1 MRALVMTAPGGAENS
16 EVREVPVPHPGPGQ
30 VAVDVAHAG
39 LNFVDVMTRRGDAA
53 YAAEW
58 PYRPGKEVSG
68 TVRELGAGVTGLAVG
83 DRVVAAPVGAG
94 LAEVVV
100 AEAALTVPLPD
111 GVALREAAAV
121 PLGLATSMLLLT
133 DAGRFTAGDTVLV
146 HSAGGGIGNAVAR
159 LVPLLGGG
167 RLIGTVGRPE
177 KAAAA
182 LASGYDHVFARGAAD
197 GPGADGPGA
206 DGSGSGE
213 SGSGG
218 GPAEAIRAA
227 TSGRGVDL
235 VLDPLGTAALD
246 LDLAVAA
253 PGARIV
259 LFGNAGGGAVADLPP
274 LGRLMAGN
282 LTVTG
287 FSHRGLAATAPERLA
302 RAVRR
307 VLDLLADGGLDL
319 PVTELPGLDAV
330 PAAHD
335 AMQEGRATGKYV
347 VRVGG

>member
-16 EVREVPVPHPGPGQ
+16 QIQEIAAPHPGPGQ
-30 VAVDVAHAG
+30 VAIDVAYAG

-53 YAAEW
+53 YAADW

-68 TVRELGAGVTGLAVG
+68 TVRALGAGVTGLAVG

-94 LAEVVV
+94 LAEAVV

-121 PLGLATSMLLLT
+121 PLGLATSVLLLT

-182 LASGYDHVFARGAAD
+182 IASGYDHAFARTDEA
-197 GPGADGPGA
+197 
-206 DGSGSGE
+206 
-213 SGSGG
+213 
-218 GPAEAIRAA
+218 AEAIRAA
-227 TSGRGVDL
+227 AGGRGVDL

-259 LFGNAGGGAVADLPP
+259 LFGNAGGGTVADLPP

-287 FSHRGLAATAPERLA
+287 FSHRGLAATDPERLA
-302 RAVRR
+302 RAIRR
-307 VLDLLADGGLDL
+307 VLDLLADGGLEL

-335 AMQEGRATGKYV
+335 AMQDGLATGKYV
-347 VRVGG
+347 VRVDG

>member
-16 EVREVPVPHPGPGQ
+16 QIREIEAPRPGPGQ
-30 VAVDVAHAG
+30 VTIDVAYAG

-53 YAAEW
+53 YAADW

-68 TVRELGAGVTGLAVG
+68 TVRELGEGVTGLAVG

-94 LAEVVV
+94 LAEVVT
-100 AEAALTVPLPD
+100 AEAVLTVPLPD
-111 GVALREAAAV
+111 GVGLREAAAV
-121 PLGLATSMLLLT
+121 PLGLATAMLLLT

-146 HSAGGGIGNAVAR
+146 HSAGGGIGHALAQ

-182 LASGYDHVFARGAAD
+182 LATGYHHAFARD
-197 GPGADGPGA
+197 EDL
-206 DGSGSGE
+206 
-213 SGSGG
+213 
-218 GPAEAIRAA
+218 AEAIRTA
-227 TSGRGVDL
+227 TDGRGVDL
-235 VLDPLGTAALD
+235 VLDPLGTEALD

-282 LTVTG
+282 LSVTG
-287 FSHRGLAATAPERLA
+287 FSHRGFAATAPERLA
-302 RAVRR
+302 RAIRR
-307 VLDLLADGGLDL
+307 VVDLLADGGLEL
-319 PVTELPGLDAV
+319 PVTELPDLAAV

-335 AMQEGRATGKYV
+335 AMEERRATGKYV
-347 VRVGG
+347 VRVG

>member
-1 MRALVMTAPGGAENS
+1 MRALVMTAPGGSENS
-16 EVREVPVPHPGPGQ
+16 QVQELATPEPGPGQ
-30 VAVDVAHAG
+30 VTVDVAWAG

-58 PYRPGKEVSG
+58 PYRPGKEVAG
-68 TVRELGAGVTGLAVG
+68 TVRALGEGVTGLAVG

-94 LAEVVV
+94 LAEVVT
-100 AEAALTVPLPD
+100 AEAVLTVPLPD
-111 GVALREAAAV
+111 GVGLREAAAV
-121 PLGLATSMLLLT
+121 PLGLATALLLLT
-133 DAGRFTAGDTVLV
+133 DAGHFAAGETVLV
-146 HSAGGGIGNAVAR
+146 HSAGGGIGHALAQ

-167 RLIGTVGRPE
+167 RLIGTVGHPD
-177 KAAAA
+177 KAAAV
-182 LASGYDHVFARGAAD
+182 LASGYRHAFARDEAL
-197 GPGADGPGA
+197 
-206 DGSGSGE
+206 
-213 SGSGG
+213 
-218 GPAEAIRAA
+218 AEAVRTA
-227 TSGRGVDL
+227 TDGRGVDL
-235 VLDPLGTAALD
+235 VLDPLGTEALE

-274 LGRLMAGN
+274 LARLLAGN

-307 VLDLLADGGLDL
+307 VVGLLADGGLEL
-319 PVTELPGLDAV
+319 PVTELPDLAAV

-335 AMQEGRATGKYV
+335 AMAERRATGKYV
-347 VRVGG
+347 VRIGG

>member
-16 EVREVPVPHPGPGQ
+16 QIREVEAPRPGPGQ
-30 VAVDVAHAG
+30 VAIDVAYAG

-58 PYRPGKEVSG
+58 PYRPGKEVAG
-68 TVRELGAGVTGLAVG
+68 TVREIGEGVTGLTVG

-111 GVALREAAAV
+111 GVALGEAAAV

-133 DAGRFTAGDTVLV
+133 DAGRFDAGDTVLV
-146 HSAGGGIGNAVAR
+146 HSAGGGIGQAIAQ

-182 LASGYDHVFARGAAD
+182 IASGYDHAFARDEAL
-197 GPGADGPGA
+197 P
-206 DGSGSGE
+206 
-213 SGSGG
+213 
-218 GPAEAIRAA
+218 EAIRAA
-227 TSGRGVDL
+227 TDGRGVDL
-235 VLDPLGTAALD
+235 VLDALGTEALELD
-246 LDLAVAA
+246 LTVAA

-259 LFGNAGGGAVADLPP
+259 LFGNAGGGTVADLPP

-282 LTVTG
+282 LTITG
-287 FSHRGLAATAPERLA
+287 FSHRGLAATAPDRLA
-302 RAVRR
+302 RAIRR
-307 VLDLLADGGLDL
+307 VVELLADGDLKL
-319 PVTELPGLDAV
+319 PVTELPDLAAV

-335 AMQEGRATGKYV
+335 AMEERRATGKYV

>member
-16 EVREVPVPHPGPGQ
+16 RVREIAAPHPGPGQ
-30 VAVDVAHAG
+30 VAIDVAYAG

-53 YAAEW
+53 YAADW

-68 TVRELGAGVTGLAVG
+68 TVRALGAGVTGLAVG

-121 PLGLATSMLLLT
+121 PLGLATSVLLLT

-182 LASGYDHVFARGAAD
+182 IASGYDHAFARTDEAA
-197 GPGADGPGA
+197 G
-206 DGSGSGE
+206 
-213 SGSGG
+213 
-218 GPAEAIRAA
+218 AIRA
-227 TSGRGVDL
+227 TTGGRGVDL

-259 LFGNAGGGAVADLPP
+259 LFGNAGGGTVADLPP

-302 RAVRR
+302 RAIRR
-307 VLDLLADGGLDL
+307 ALDLLADGGLEL
-319 PVTELPGLDAV
+319 PVTELPDLDAV

-335 AMQEGRATGKYV
+335 AMQDGLATGKYV

>member
-16 EVREVPVPHPGPGQ
+16 LVREVEAPRPGPGQ
-30 VAVDVAHAG
+30 VAIDVAYAG

-68 TVRELGAGVTGLAVG
+68 TVRELGPGVTGPAVG

-94 LAEVVV
+94 LAEVAV

-121 PLGLATSMLLLT
+121 PLGLATALLLLT
-133 DAGRFTAGDTVLV
+133 DAGRFTAGETVLV

-177 KAAAA
+177 KASAAV
-182 LASGYDHVFARGAAD
+182 ASGYDHAFARGAAE
-197 GPGADGPGA
+197 GPAT
-206 DGSGSGE
+206 
-213 SGSGG
+213 G
-218 GPAEAIRAA
+218 GPAEPDGPAGLAGAIRAA
-227 TSGRGVDL
+227 TGGRGVDL
-235 VLDPLGTAALD
+235 VLDPLGTAALE

-302 RAVRR
+302 RAIGRA
-307 VLDLLADGGLDL
+307 LDLLAGGGLDL

-347 VRVGG
+347 VRTAR

>member
-1 MRALVMTAPGGAENS
+1 MRALVMTAPGGAEHS
-16 EVREVPVPHPGPGQ
+16 QVRELGAPHPGPGE
-30 VAVDVAHAG
+30 VAIDVAYAG
-39 LNFVDVMTRRGDAA
+39 LNFVDVMARRGDGG
-53 YAAEW
+53 YTSEW

-68 TVRELGAGVTGLAVG
+68 TVREIGGGVTGLAVG

-94 LAEVVV
+94 LAEVAV

-121 PLGLATSMLLLT
+121 PLGLATAMLLLT
-133 DAGRFTAGDTVLV
+133 DAGRFEAGDTVLV
-146 HSAGGGIGNAVAR
+146 HSAGGGIGDAVAR

-177 KAAAA
+177 KATAAT
-182 LASGYDHVFARGAAD
+182 ASGYDHAFARD
-197 GPGADGPGA
+197 
-206 DGSGSGE
+206 
-213 SGSGG
+213 
-218 GPAEAIRAA
+218 EALSEAVRNA
-227 TSGRGVDL
+227 TDGRGVDL
-235 VLDPLGTAALD
+235 VLDPLGTEALE

-259 LFGNAGGGAVADLPP
+259 LFGNAGGGTVADLPP

-287 FSHRGLAATAPERLA
+287 FSHRGLAATAPDRLA
-302 RAVRR
+302 RAIRR
-307 VLDLLADGGLDL
+307 VLGLLADGGLGL
-319 PVTELPGLDAV
+319 PVTELPDLAAV
-330 PAAHD
+330 AAAHD
-335 AMQEGRATGKYV
+335 AMEERRATGKYV

>member
-1 MRALVMTAPGGAENS
+1 MPRNAT
-16 EVREVPVPHPGPGQ
+16 
-30 VAVDVAHAG
+30 
-39 LNFVDVMTRRGDAA
+39 
-53 YAAEW
+53 EW
-58 PYRPGKEVSG
+58 PHRPGKEVAG
-68 TVRELGAGVTGLAVG
+68 TVREVGEGVTGLAAG

-121 PLGLATSMLLLT
+121 PLGLATSVLLLT
-133 DAGRFTAGDTVLV
+133 DAGRFDAGDTVLV
-146 HSAGGGIGNAVAR
+146 HSAGGGIGHAVAQ

-182 LASGYDHVFARGAAD
+182 IASGYDHAFARDEAL
-197 GPGADGPGA
+197 
-206 DGSGSGE
+206 S
-213 SGSGG
+213 
-218 GPAEAIRAA
+218 EAIRAV
-227 TSGRGVDL
+227 TGGRGVDL
-235 VLDPLGTAALD
+235 VLDPLGTEALE

-287 FSHRGLAATAPERLA
+287 FSHRFLAATAPERLA
-302 RAVRR
+302 RAIRR
-307 VLDLLADGGLDL
+307 AVDLMADGGLKL
-319 PVTELPGLDAV
+319 PVTELPDLAAV

-335 AMQEGRATGKYV
+335 AMADGRATGKYV

>member
-16 EVREVPVPHPGPGQ
+16 QIREVEAPRPGPGQ
-30 VAVDVAHAG
+30 VAIDVAYAG

-53 YAAEW
+53 YTGDW

-68 TVRELGAGVTGLAVG
+68 TVRELGEGVTGLTVG

-100 AEAALTVPLPD
+100 AEAVLTVPLPD
-111 GVALREAAAV
+111 GVGLREAAAV
-121 PLGLATSMLLLT
+121 PLGLATALLLLT
-133 DAGRFTAGDTVLV
+133 DAGHFAAGDTVLV
-146 HSAGGGIGNAVAR
+146 HSAGGGIGHALAQ

-177 KAAAA
+177 KAGAA
-182 LASGYDHVFARGAAD
+182 LATGYHHAFARDEAL
-197 GPGADGPGA
+197 
-206 DGSGSGE
+206 
-213 SGSGG
+213 
-218 GPAEAIRAA
+218 AEAIRTA
-227 TSGRGVDL
+227 TDGRGVDL
-235 VLDPLGTAALD
+235 VLDPLGTEALD

-274 LGRLMAGN
+274 LGRLMMGN

-302 RAVRR
+302 RAIRR
-307 VLDLLADGGLDL
+307 VVELLADGGLEL
-319 PVTELPGLDAV
+319 PVTELPDLAAV

-335 AMQEGRATGKYV
+335 AMEERRATGKYV
-347 VRVGG
+347 VRVG

>member
-16 EVREVPVPHPGPGQ
+16 QVREVEAVRPGPGR
-30 VAVDVAHAG
+30 VAIDVAYAG
-39 LNFVDVMTRRGDAA
+39 LNFVDVMHRRGDAA
-53 YAAEW
+53 YTTEW
-58 PYRPGKEVSG
+58 PYLPGKEVSG
-68 TVRELGAGVTGLAVG
+68 TVRELGEGVTGLAVG

-94 LAEVVV
+94 LAETVV
-100 AEAALTVPLPD
+100 AEATLTVPLPD

-133 DAGRFTAGDTVLV
+133 DAGRFTPGDTVLV
-146 HSAGGGIGNAVAR
+146 HSAGGGIGNAVAQ

-182 LASGYDHVFARGAAD
+182 ITAGYDHAFARD
-197 GPGADGPGA
+197 
-206 DGSGSGE
+206 
-213 SGSGG
+213 
-218 GPAEAIRAA
+218 EALPEAVRAA
-227 TSGRGVDL
+227 TDGRGVDL
-235 VLDPLGTAALD
+235 LLDPLGTAALE

-287 FSHRGLAATAPERLA
+287 FSHRGLAATAPDRLA
-302 RAVRR
+302 RAIRR
-307 VLDLLADGGLDL
+307 VLDLLADGGLKL
-319 PVTELPGLDAV
+319 PVTELPDLAAV

-335 AMQEGRATGKYV
+335 AMEDGRATGKYV

>member
-16 EVREVPVPHPGPGQ
+16 RVQEIAAPHPGPGQ
-30 VAVDVAHAG
+30 VAIDVAYAG

-53 YAAEW
+53 YAADW

-68 TVRELGAGVTGLAVG
+68 TVRALGAGVTGLAVG

-121 PLGLATSMLLLT
+121 PLGLATSVLLLT

-182 LASGYDHVFARGAAD
+182 IASGYDHALARTDEA
-197 GPGADGPGA
+197 
-206 DGSGSGE
+206 
-213 SGSGG
+213 
-218 GPAEAIRAA
+218 AEAIRA
-227 TSGRGVDL
+227 TTGGRGVDL

-259 LFGNAGGGAVADLPP
+259 LFGNAGGGTVADLPP

-302 RAVRR
+302 RAIRR
-307 VLDLLADGGLDL
+307 ALDLLADGGLEL

-335 AMQEGRATGKYV
+335 AMQDGLATGKYV